1 MEMSAEGQIA
11 KSLQEVSVQP
21 KKKKRLGYMDI
32 ARGIAMLCIIM
43 GHFGIATV
51 NRFVYSFHVPFFFLL
66 SGYFYSQRGTWKEFV
81 LTKAKQ
87 LLIPYAIGV
96 AGIMVAT
103 SICFPLLGYS
113 LLDLALRLKYIL
125 KAGILGAGTLHMVP
139 FEIHQIGALWFL
151 LALFFGNIILRF
163 ALQTKAPFLVVA
175 ASALAAWASSQFIW
189 LPFSIQ
195 PGMFASLYLYLG
207 YLAKQKSFLQKPARW
222 WAVVASALLWAIC
235 IWMHFSVNIVEIGIN
250 GGLIAMTGAICASY
264 IVVLASQFIHRHL
277 KLIAR
282 FLNYFGQITL
292 AVLIF
297 HAMSD
302 FVFPWYLLYDALAGI
317 GIEKPLSHIVIV
329 FCNVV
334 WPLLGVGL
342 IRYCKP
348 LYKKLVPRDPQPLP
362 AE

>member
-1 MEMSAEGQIA
+1 
-11 KSLQEVSVQP
+11 
-21 KKKKRLGYMDI
+21 MDI

-66 SGYFYSQRGTWKEFV
+66 NGYFYSQRGTWKEFI

-96 AGIMVAT
+96 VGIMVAT

-163 ALQTKAPFLVVA
+163 ALQTKVPFLVVA
-175 ASALAAWASSQFIW
+175 VSALAAWASPRFIW

-195 PGMFASLYLYLG
+195 RVCLRPY
-207 YLAKQKSFLQKPARW
+207 
-222 WAVVASALLWAIC
+222 IC
-235 IWMHFSVNIVEIGIN
+235 IWVTLQSRKAFFRNRLV
-250 GGLIAMTGAICASY
+250 GGWL
-264 IVVLASQFIHRHL
+264 LHL
-277 KLIAR
+277 LFCGR
-282 FLNYFGQITL
+282 FAFGCIS
-292 AVLIF
+292 A
-297 HAMSD
+297 
-302 FVFPWYLLYDALAGI
+302 
-317 GIEKPLSHIVIV
+317 
-329 FCNVV
+329 
-334 WPLLGVGL
+334 
-342 IRYCKP
+342 
-348 LYKKLVPRDPQPLP
+348 
-362 AE
+362 